1 MTNMSS
7 RVLREAEQAAV
18 TPITWRAA
26 AFTLSPKGRTSPIE
40 VQEVPSD
47 QAAFERDQN
56 GQQERDRIEREAYH
70 RGFTEGKTVGQQQA
84 GAELQSVLDQ
94 LGRSLATLSSLR
106 SRIRGE
112 AEGDLLKL
120 AISIARRVLHRELTL
135 DPESMEGLIRV
146 ALDKLQ
152 SRELCRVRV
161 HPDQEQA
168 IRKSLDRFSNSQK
181 VELIADSSLQC
192 GDVLF
197 ETAHGNLDASIE
209 SQLGEIERGLADRL
223 RRLPQNRQPQN
234 R

>member
-1 MTNMSS
+1 MTNTSS
-7 RVLREAEQAAV
+7 RVLRDTEQAVV
-18 TPITWRAA
+18 TPIAWRAA
-26 AFTLSPKGRTSPIE
+26 VFTSSTRTRTSPLE
-40 VQEVPSD
+40 VKEVPSA
-47 QAAFERDQN
+47 QPAFERDEN
-56 GQQERDRIEREAYH
+56 GQPERLRIEQEAYH
-70 RGFTEGKTVGQQQA
+70 RGFTEGKAVGRQQA
-84 GAELQSVLDQ
+84 GAELESVLDQ
-94 LGRSLATLSSLR
+94 LGRSLASLASLR

-135 DPESMEGLIRV
+135 DPESIEGLIRV

-168 IRKSLDRFSNSQK
+168 IRKSLERFANSQK
-181 VELIADSSLQC
+181 VELITDSSLQC

-223 RRLPQNRQPQN
+223 RRLPQGR
-234 R
+234 

>member
-1 MTNMSS
+1 MTNTSS
-7 RVLREAEQAAV
+7 RVLRDAEQAVV
-18 TPITWRAA
+18 TPIRWRTAA
-26 AFTLSPKGRTSPIE
+26 STFSPRVKNDSIDE
-40 VQEVPSD
+40 KEVPLGHS
-47 QAAFERDQN
+47 AAQRDP
-56 GQQERDRIEREAYH
+56 D
-70 RGFTEGKTVGQQQA
+70 GQQQSDRNQQEA
-84 GAELQSVLDQ
+84 YQRGFSEGKAVGRGQAAAELQSVLDQ
-94 LGRSLATLSSLR
+94 VGRSLATLSSLR

-135 DPESMEGLIRV
+135 DPESIEGLIRV

-168 IRKSLDRFSNSQK
+168 IRKSLERFSNSQK
-181 VELIADSSLQC
+181 VELITDTSLQC

-209 SQLGEIERGLADRL
+209 SQLREIERGLADRL
-223 RRLPQNRQPQN
+223 RRLPQNR
-234 R
+234 

>member
-1 MTNMSS
+1 MTNTSS
-7 RVLREAEQAAV
+7 RVLRDAEQAVV
-18 TPITWRAA
+18 TPITWRSAA
-26 AFTLSPKGRTSPIE
+26 STFSPKAKINPID
-40 VQEVPSD
+40 VTEVPSGHS
-47 QAAFERDQN
+47 ASERDPN
-56 GQQERDRIEREAYH
+56 GQRESNRIEQEAYH
-70 RGFTEGKTVGQQQA
+70 RGFSEGKAVGREQA

-112 AEGDLLKL
+112 AESDLLKL

-135 DPESMEGLIRV
+135 DPESIEGLIRV

-168 IRKSLDRFSNSQK
+168 IRNSLERFSNSQK
-181 VELIADSSLQC
+181 VELISDPSLQC

-209 SQLGEIERGLADRL
+209 SQLREIERGLADRL
-223 RRLPQNRQPQN
+223 RRLPQNQ
-234 R
+234 

>member
-1 MTNMSS
+1 MINMSS
-7 RVLREAEQAAV
+7 KVLRQTEQAAV
-18 TPITWRAA
+18 TPITWRTA
-26 AFTLSPKGRTSPIE
+26 AFTLAPKARTSPME
-40 VQEVPSD
+40 VKAVPSEHSASEQD
-47 QAAFERDQN
+47 LNE
-56 GQQERDRIEREAYH
+56 QQERDRLQQEAYQ
-70 RGFTEGKTVGQQQA
+70 RGFTEGKAVGREQA

-94 LGRSLATLSSLR
+94 LGRSLASLSSLR

-168 IRKSLDRFSNSQK
+168 IRKSLDRFANSQK

-223 RRLPQNRQPQN
+223 RRLPQHR
-234 R
+234 

>member
-1 MTNMSS
+1 MTNTSS
-7 RVLREAEQAAV
+7 RVLRQADQATV

-26 AFTLSPKGRTSPIE
+26 AAAFAPKERTNPI
-40 VQEVPSD
+40 VKEVPSERS
-47 QAAFERDQN
+47 AAERVSN
-56 GQQERDRIEREAYH
+56 GQQESDRIEQEAYH
-70 RGFTEGKTVGQQQA
+70 RGFTEGKAVGREQA

-106 SRIRGE
+106 SRIREE

-135 DPESMEGLIRV
+135 DPESIEGLIRV

-152 SRELCRVRV
+152 SRELCRVRI
-161 HPDQEQA
+161 HPDQEPA

-181 VELIADSSLQC
+181 VELITDPSLQC

-197 ETAHGNLDASIE
+197 ETTHGNLDASIE
-209 SQLGEIERGLADRL
+209 SQLREIERGLADRL
-223 RRLPQNRQPQN
+223 RRQPQN

>member
-1 MTNMSS
+1 MTNTSS
-7 RVLREAEQAAV
+7 RVLREAEQGVV

-26 AFTLSPKGRTSPIE
+26 VSLSSSRARTSPIE
-40 VQEVPSD
+40 AKEVPSG
-47 QAAFERDQN
+47 QSVSERDRDWQV
-56 GQQERDRIEREAYH
+56 ERDRIQQEAYH
-70 RGFTEGKTVGQQQA
+70 RGFTEGKNVGREQA
-84 GAELQSVLDQ
+84 AAELQPVIDQ

-106 SRIRGE
+106 SHIRGE
-112 AEGDLLKL
+112 AEGDLVKL

-135 DPESMEGLIRV
+135 DPESIEGLIRV

-161 HPDQEQA
+161 HPDQGEA
-168 IRKSLDRFSNSQK
+168 IRKSLERFANSQK
-181 VELIADSSLQC
+181 VELITDSSLQC

-223 RRLPQNRQPQN
+223 RRLPQNR
-234 R
+234 